1 MTLRG
6 TPLPRREDRALLT
19 TGGTFVADLDLPGAV
34 VVHYVTAPVAHA
46 RITRCDT
53 AAARRAPG
61 VIDVVTA
68 ADLDGLGPMPQPSPD
83 LPAGMARPLLA
94 TDVVRFVGEAVVAVV
109 AVDAVAAADA
119 VELVEVDYDPLPVV
133 VDLETA
139 ARDESLLFP
148 SLGSNVAL
156 RLDAPDLSPDFA
168 SCEVVAEV
176 RVVNNRL
183 AAAPMEPRVAASLW
197 EGDRLIHHASCQGVH
212 PVRATLA
219 KVYGLEPAA
228 VRVVAR
234 DVGGSF
240 GAKGTPHCEELL
252 LPFLARRV
260 GRPVRWV
267 PTRSADMVGLHH
279 GRGQVQFLRIGGDR
293 SGRIHAYE
301 AHVLQ
306 DAGAYPAGA
315 ASLPANTRAMLTGC
329 YDIPT
334 AGFRSESVVTNTV
347 PTGAYRGAGRPEAAA
362 AIERA
367 VDVFAAAIGMDPI
380 EVRRRNFVGADR
392 FPFRTLS
399 GMTYDSGDY
408 AGALDRAVAAADLA
422 ALRTEQA
429 RRRADGDRTLL
440 GIGIATY
447 VERTAGILRPD
458 YGAVEL
464 LPDGRFVARTGST
477 PYGQGHH
484 TAWAMLVAD
493 RLGVPVD
500 DVEVRS
506 SDTDEIPRGGQ
517 TGGSRSL
524 QSNGVALWQAA
535 GELVELA
542 RRLAADRLEAAPD
555 DVVHDPVAG
564 RFHVA
569 GTPAITVS
577 WADVAAVA
585 ESAVEADGGEGR
597 RLLHAETDFAA
608 SGPTFPFGAH
618 VAVVE
623 VDTETGAVRLR
634 RLVACDDAGVILNP
648 LLADGQVHG
657 GLAQGAAQALL
668 EGFVYDDAGNP
679 LTANFADYPVI
690 SAAELPL
697 FERVV
702 METPSPVNELGAKG
716 IGESGT
722 VGATPAIQNAV
733 VDALAHLGVTHVDM
747 PCTPESVWRT
757 IRDATR

>member
-1 MTLRG
+1 MSLRG
-6 TPLPRREDRALLT
+6 TPVPRREDRALLM
-19 TGGTFVADLDLPGAV
+19 TGGSFVADLDLPGAL
-34 VVHYVTAPVAHA
+34 VVHYVTSPQAHA
-46 RITRCDT
+46 RITRCDI
-53 AAARRAPG
+53 AAARQAPG
-61 VIDVVTA
+61 VVDVVTA

-83 LPAGMARPLLA
+83 LPTGMARPLLA
-94 TDVVRFVGEAVVAVV
+94 ADVVRFVGEAVVAVV
-109 AVDAVAAADA
+109 AVDATAAADA
-119 VELVEVDYDPLPVV
+119 VELVEIDYETLPVV
-133 VDLETA
+133 VDLESA
-139 ARDESLLFP
+139 AGDGVLLFP
-148 SLGSNVAL
+148 EIGTNVAL
-156 RLDAPDLSPDFA
+156 RLDAPELVPDFA
-168 SCEVVAEV
+168 GCEVVAEV

-183 AAAPMEPRVAASLW
+183 AAAPMEPRVAASRW
-197 EGDRLIHHASCQGVH
+197 EGERLIHHASCQGVH

-219 KVYGLEPAA
+219 KVYGLEPTA

-267 PTRSADMVGLHH
+267 PNRSADMVGLHH
-279 GRGQVQFLRIGGDR
+279 GRGQVQYLRIGGDR

-367 VDVFAAAIGMDPI
+367 VDVFAAAIGMDPV

-408 AGALDRAVAAADLA
+408 RGALDRAVGAADLV
-422 ALRTEQA
+422 ALRAEQD
-429 RRRADGDRTLL
+429 RRRTAGDRTLL
-440 GIGIATY
+440 GIGVATY

-493 RLGVPVD
+493 RLGVDVN

-542 RRLAADRLEAAPD
+542 RRLAADRLEAAPE
-555 DVVHDPVAG
+555 DVVHDPGVG

-569 GTPAITVS
+569 GTPSISIS
-577 WADVAAVA
+577 WSDVAATA
-585 ESAVEADGGEGR
+585 EASTEDGEGR

-608 SGPTFPFGAH
+608 AGPTFPFGAH

-668 EGFVYDDAGNP
+668 EGFVYDEAGNP

-690 SAAELPL
+690 SAAELPF

-722 VGATPAIQNAV
+722 VGATPAVQNAV

-757 IRDATR
+757 IRAATT

>member
-1 MTLRG
+1 MAVRG
-6 TPLPRREDRALLT
+6 TRVLRREDRSLLT
-19 TGGTFVADLDLPGAV
+19 TGGTFVADLDLPGCL
-34 VVHYVTAPVAHA
+34 VVHYVTSPVAHA
-46 RITRCDT
+46 RIVRCDT
-53 AAARRAPG
+53 EAARTAPG
-61 VIDVVTA
+61 VVDVVTA
-68 ADLDGLGPMPQPSPD
+68 QDLGGLGPMPQPSPD
-83 LPAGMARPLLA
+83 LPATMARPLLA
-94 TDVVRFVGEAVVAVV
+94 TGVVRFVGEAVVAIVAEDVAAASDAAELVEIDVEPLPV
-109 AVDAVAAADA
+109 AVDLEDAATDGH
-119 VELVEVDYDPLPVV
+119 
-133 VDLETA
+133 
-139 ARDESLLFP
+139 LLFP
-148 SLGSNVAL
+148 EAGTNLAL
-156 RLDAPDLSPDFA
+156 RLEAPDLVPDFA
-168 SCEVVAEV
+168 GCEVVTEV

-183 AAAPMEPRVAASLW
+183 AAAPMEPRVAASRW
-197 EGDRLIHHASCQGVH
+197 EADRLVHHASCQGVH

-219 KVYGLEPAA
+219 KVYGLEPHQ

-252 LPFLARRV
+252 LPLLARRA

-279 GRGQVQFLRIGGDR
+279 GRGQVQYLRIGGDR
-293 SGRIHAYE
+293 TGRIHAYS

-315 ASLPANTRAMLTGC
+315 ALLPANTRAMLTGC

-367 VDVFAAAIGMDPI
+367 VDVFAAAVGLDPV
-380 EVRRRNFVGADR
+380 EVRRRNLIGADR

-408 AGALDRAVAAADLA
+408 AGALDRAVAAADVA
-422 ALRTEQA
+422 ALRAEQA
-429 RRRADGDRTLL
+429 LRRAADDPVFL
-440 GIGIATY
+440 GIGVATY

-458 YGAVEL
+458 YGSVEL
-464 LPDGRFVARTGST
+464 LADGTVIARTGST

-493 RLGVPVD
+493 RLGVPLEA
-500 DVEVRS
+500 VEVRS
-506 SDTDEIPRGGQ
+506 ADTDEVPRGGQ

-535 GELVELA
+535 GELVDLA
-542 RRLAADRLEAAPD
+542 RRLAAERFEAAVE
-555 DVVHDPVAG
+555 DVVHDSDRGV
-564 RFHVA
+564 FHVA
-569 GTPAITVS
+569 GTPAHHLS
-577 WADVAAVA
+577 WQQVA
-585 ESAVEADGGEGR
+585 ETCGERSGEGR

-623 VDTETGAVRLR
+623 VDRETGAVRLR
-634 RLVACDDAGVILNP
+634 RLVACDDAGTILNP
-648 LLADGQVHG
+648 LLADGQIHG
-657 GLAQGAAQALL
+657 GLAQGAAQAFL

-679 LTANFADYPVI
+679 LTTNFADYPVI
-690 SAAELPL
+690 SAAELP
-697 FERVV
+697 FFDRVV

-722 VGATPAIQNAV
+722 VGATPAVQNAV
-733 VDALAHLGVTHVDM
+733 VDALSHLGVTHVDM
-747 PCTPESVWRT
+747 PCTPESIWRT
-757 IRDATR
+757 IRAASR